1 MVHPDFSSV
10 WKAGIAVVSAAL
22 DAKHSRARNPRQLAP
37 GITRRAS
44 LQTFYTVKLLVD
56 RDRVGDA
63 YRAYAYFR
71 WVDDRLDGG
80 ALTPAGRAA
89 FVERQGKLVERA
101 YRGDFSRAVCD
112 EERMLIDLVRGDR
125 TPDSGLQSYIRHMMA
140 VMAFDAERR
149 GRLISEIELA
159 NYTRWLAVAVTD
171 ALHYF
176 IGHGCHAPRSTDRW
190 HAAAG
195 AHVTHM
201 LRDTLDDIPAGY
213 VNVPRE
219 VIEAGRFD
227 PADVASA
234 PYRDWVAGR
243 VALARGYFRAGRA
256 YLRRVENP
264 RCRLAGYAYMAR
276 FEGVLDAIERDGY
289 VLQADYADTK
299 TLPAV
304 LGRYGA
310 VAREAL
316 APCPCVMVHRRV
328 SPVGG

>member
-1 MVHPDFSSV
+1 
-10 WKAGIAVVSAAL
+10 VVSAAL
-22 DAKHSRARNPRQLAP
+22 DVNQSRARNPRQLAP
-37 GITRRAS
+37 AITRRAS
-44 LQTFYTVKLLVD
+44 QQTYLTVKLLVD
-56 RDRVGDA
+56 RGRADDA

-71 WVDDRLDGG
+71 WVDDQLDGS

-89 FVERQGKLVERA
+89 FVERQGKLVERC
-101 YRGDFSRAVCD
+101 YHGGFHRGDFPHAVCA

-125 TPDSGLQSYIRHMMA
+125 APDSGLQSYIRHMMA

-176 IGHGCHAPRSTDRW
+176 IGGDCRAPRTSDRW

-219 VIEAGRFD
+219 VVEAGGFD

-243 VALARGYFRAGRA
+243 VALARAYFRDGRA

-276 FEGVLDAIERDGY
+276 FEGVLDAIQRDGY
-289 VLQADYADTK
+289 ILRADYADTK
-299 TLPAV
+299 TPLAV

-310 VAREAL
+310 VVGEAF
-316 APCPCVMVHRRV
+316 APRPRVMVHRRV
-328 SPVGG
+328 SIAHG

>member
-1 MVHPDFSSV
+1 
-10 WKAGIAVVSAAL
+10 VVSAAL
-22 DAKHSRARNPRQLAP
+22 DANRSRARNPRQLAP
-37 GITRRAS
+37 GITRWAS

-56 RDRVGDA
+56 RGRVDDA

-80 ALTPAGRAA
+80 ALTPAGRTA
-89 FVERQGKLVERA
+89 FVERQGKLVERC
-101 YRGDFSRAVCD
+101 YHGGFHRGDFHRAVCD

-149 GRLISEIELA
+149 GRLITEIELA

-176 IGHGCHAPRSTDRW
+176 IGHNCRAPRTSDRW

-219 VIEAGRFD
+219 VVEAGRFD
-227 PADVASA
+227 PSDVASA
-234 PYRDWVAGR
+234 PYRDWVADR

-256 YLRRVENP
+256 YLQRVENP

-289 VLQADYADTK
+289 VLRADYADTK
-299 TLPAV
+299 TPLAV

-316 APCPCVMVHRRV
+316 APCPCAMVHRRV